1 MGVML
6 QVRNPT
12 SEGWIGLVRV
22 AILLMLIPALWF
34 GVIPVTASTVTG
46 IIALFG
52 GYAILVALGPRWL
65 QPLRKAD
72 LIIAS
77 DILVVTLAV
86 LLSGSLNSPFI
97 YLYCLTTL
105 EAAARFNFRQ
115 AIAASLAMVAM
126 IVLLWTRSGEL
137 AMLQTTAFRRGA
149 VIAGGFLLALLLS
162 VLVQGYRA
170 TRTRP
175 KRAEAPEPPEPQ
187 LPDTTAQLEEQL
199 QESRSFNELAGRLS
213 GELRVEGVLEI
224 LLQFVLAATG
234 LPKGVAYVLGED
246 GAPQFATAL
255 GVDWGKADRETESL
269 SFPTLPAD
277 AIGGEVLIQSA
288 GDEGQP
294 PRFVAY
300 IPLIRAGS
308 LRAWLCGLGT
318 MPEAFPEPVLRRIR
332 GMAAQG
338 VSSLEAARLHE
349 EVQRM
354 VSVNPARS
362 LYPWNQLHRLVAEE
376 IRRCSELVL
385 VFSLAEIQLENY
397 GGTTWTGDHD
407 RDLALRRVVK
417 LLQTSLRR
425 VDVISHDGAGRFMLL
440 LSRVSKAQALEILRR
455 LTQKLEE
462 DSLAARLLELNRL
475 VVTAGLVTFP
485 EDGNTVSD
493 LIDKLKDLIAEGPST
508 PNRVHVPNA

>member
-1 MGVML
+1 MRQHPVT
-6 QVRNPT
+6 PT

-34 GVIPVTASTVTG
+34 GIIPVTASTVNG
-46 IIALFG
+46 IMAVFG
-52 GYAILVALGPRWL
+52 GYAILLALGPRWL
-65 QPLRKAD
+65 QPLRKTD

-77 DILVVTLAV
+77 DILVVTLVV

-97 YLYCLTTL
+97 YLYSLTTL
-105 EAAARFNFRQ
+105 EAAARFNFRE

-126 IVLLWTRSGEL
+126 IVLLWARSGEL
-137 AMLQTTAFRRGA
+137 AMLQTTAVRRGA

-162 VLVQGYRA
+162 VLVQAYRA
-170 TRTRP
+170 TRKP
-175 KRAEAPEPPEPQ
+175 PQRAEQPDQQ
-187 LPDTTAQLEEQL
+187 LLDTTAQLEEQL
-199 QESRSFNELAGRLS
+199 QELRSYNELAGRLS

-224 LLQFVLAATG
+224 LLQFILAATG

-269 SFPTLPAD
+269 SFPTLPAG
-277 AIGGEVLIQSA
+277 ATGGEVLIQRSA
-288 GDEGQP
+288 GDDGP
-294 PRFVAY
+294 PPQFVAY

-362 LYPWNQLHRLVAEE
+362 LYPWNQLQRLVAEE

-397 GGTTWTGDHD
+397 GGTSWTGDND

-425 VDVISHDGAGRFMLL
+425 VDVIAHDGAGRFMLL
-440 LSRVSKAQALEILRR
+440 LSRVSKAQALEIVRR

-475 VVTAGLVTFP
+475 AVTAGLVTFP

-493 LIDKLKDLIAEGPST
+493 LIDKLKDLIAQGPST
-508 PNRVHVPNA
+508 PNRVHVPDA